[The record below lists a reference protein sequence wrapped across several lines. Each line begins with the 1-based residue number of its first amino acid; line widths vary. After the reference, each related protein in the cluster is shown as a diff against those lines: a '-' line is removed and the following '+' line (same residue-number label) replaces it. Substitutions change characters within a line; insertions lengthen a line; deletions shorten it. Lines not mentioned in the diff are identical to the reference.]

1 MGYAFNI
8 PAACHT
14 QSIHLIMNDSS
25 IDGTA
30 HNRILGEMSFVQ
42 SLLDFLMAKI
52 LCPIIRKHNLIT
64 TSLLLPV
71 GILKHKH

>member
-52 LCPIIRKHNLIT
+52 L
-64 TSLLLPV
+64 
-71 GILKHKH
+71 